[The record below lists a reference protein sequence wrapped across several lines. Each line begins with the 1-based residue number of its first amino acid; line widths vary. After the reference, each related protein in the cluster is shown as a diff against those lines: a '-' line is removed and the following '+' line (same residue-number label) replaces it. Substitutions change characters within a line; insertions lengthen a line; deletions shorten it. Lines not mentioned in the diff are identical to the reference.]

1 MDVEQLFGQMV
12 AVGAEAF
19 GAGWGQ
25 VEKFAKVEF
34 KTIAQRIEQIGQGLL
49 RGDFDL
55 TTGKMLVAMQINLAT
70 AAIAGAT
77 TLTMLAVEAAI
88 NAVLA
93 VIKGAVN
100 SALKMALL

>member
-12 AVGAEAF
+12 AAGAGAF

-25 VEKFAKVEF
+25 VEKFAKIEF
-34 KTIAQRIEQIGQGLL
+34 KTIAQRIEQIGQGLAK
-49 RGDFDL
+49 GDFDL
-55 TTGKMLVAMQINLAT
+55 ATGKMLLAMQVNLAT
-70 AAIAGAT
+70 SAIAGAT